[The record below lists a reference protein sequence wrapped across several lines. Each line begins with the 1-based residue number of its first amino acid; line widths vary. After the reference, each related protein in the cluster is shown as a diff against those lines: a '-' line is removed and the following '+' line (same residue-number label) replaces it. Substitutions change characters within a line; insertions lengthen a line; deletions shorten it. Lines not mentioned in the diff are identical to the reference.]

1 MGISLLVIAAL
12 TGCSTS
18 KNTFPNR
25 AYHNVT
31 CKYNVYWN
39 GNQAMKEAEKA
50 YAKLSKDNFTATLP
64 IYNYP
69 DKSELGPCLSH
80 LDRTI
85 EKSSK
90 AIHKHSMMIKGKE
103 YVKTIDDAYFLMAKS
118 YFYKQLHRAHL
129 PEVEHPQR
137 SGGSACP
144 YPNAARLLFQRR

>member
-64 IYNYP
+64 VYNYP
-69 DKSELGPCLSH
+69 DKSELGHPIS
-80 LDRTI
+80 T
-85 EKSSK
+85 SK
-90 AIHKHSMMIKGKE
+90 
-103 YVKTIDDAYFLMAKS
+103 TTC
-118 YFYKQLHRAHL
+118 R
-129 PEVEHPQR
+129 R
-137 SGGSACP
+137 SVC
-144 YPNAARLLFQRR
+144 